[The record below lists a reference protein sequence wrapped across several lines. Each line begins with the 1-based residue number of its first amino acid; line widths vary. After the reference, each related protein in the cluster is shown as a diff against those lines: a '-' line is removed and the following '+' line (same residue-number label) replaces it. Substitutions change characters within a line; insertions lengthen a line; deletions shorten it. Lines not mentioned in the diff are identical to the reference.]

1 MNREMTI
8 NKVIEEYSKYG
19 IKKEVAEQL
28 YDSAIPFS
36 VPKEIIYPGIKLMLN
51 ISLGLDNEGII
62 QELGQGL
69 AEHYIE
75 ETRKVNQPTTD
86 KVLVDRFKE
95 DIEEMLTCNI
105 FPVTPEMKIAIIDTV
120 GKFIKE
126 NR

>member
-8 NKVIEEYSKYG
+8 NKVIEEYSKYE

-75 ETRKVNQPTTD
+75 ETRKINQSTTD

-120 GKFIKE
+120 EKFIKE